1 MAEKKL
7 EKVEGTKDAGMNNLS
22 AIGNMDEAAASIQAN
37 KDPIKGLSAQQELAL
52 GKLESAKRLLQGAQT
67 WPKR

>member
-7 EKVEGTKDAGMNNLS
+7 ERVEETKGMNSLS
-22 AIGNMDEAAASIQAN
+22 ALGNMDEAMASIRAN
-37 KDPIKGLSAQQELAL
+37 ADPVKGPSAQQELAL
-52 GKLESAKRLLQGAQT
+52 GKLETAKRLLQGAQT